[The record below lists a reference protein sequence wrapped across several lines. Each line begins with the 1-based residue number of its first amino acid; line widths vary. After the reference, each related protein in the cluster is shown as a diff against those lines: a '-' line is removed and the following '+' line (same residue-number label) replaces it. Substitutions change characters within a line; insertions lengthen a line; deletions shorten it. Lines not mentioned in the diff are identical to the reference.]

1 MGNSRLRADHY
12 VVADGKMPRH
22 PSLAGKNDVTAEL
35 GTSRQPHLSAEESV
49 FTYVTAVSY
58 LHEVIHLGPAAQA
71 RDPDASPIDAGVGL
85 DFDVVLDHHRSW
97 LNNLAV
103 GAVGLTGE
111 AKSIAAYDR
120 AVLQNHVIADLH
132 VFAYH
137 RVRVGENVQIGN
149 DVILQN
155 GAIVGGDGFGFAR
168 QADGSYRK
176 IVQPGTVVIEDNVE
190 IQSNACIDRASVG
203 VTRLRRGAK
212 VDNLVQVGHGCDIG
226 ENTLL
231 CGQVGLAGSSK
242 LGRNVILAGQV
253 GEAGHLSN
261 GDTVMV
267 SSQSGIPHDVDPNKI
282 LSGYPAMDNYLWLK
296 CCAVYTRLP
305 EMYSAL
311 RKIRNYLEKNG
322 APV

>member
-22 PSLAGKNDVTAEL
+22 PYLAGKNDVTAEL

-137 RVRVGENVQIGN
+137 RVRVGEKAVSNFRPGVDHNKAFEHAIFA
-149 DVILQN
+149 QN
-155 GAIVGGDGFGFAR
+155 
-168 QADGSYRK
+168 
-176 IVQPGTVVIEDNVE
+176 
-190 IQSNACIDRASVG
+190 
-203 VTRLRRGAK
+203 
-212 VDNLVQVGHGCDIG
+212 
-226 ENTLL
+226 
-231 CGQVGLAGSSK
+231 
-242 LGRNVILAGQV
+242 
-253 GEAGHLSN
+253 
-261 GDTVMV
+261 DTVFHNGKWPDGRIAPDAGARGDHSRRV
-267 SSQSGIPHDVDPNKI
+267 NARCW
-282 LSGYPAMDNYLWLK
+282 PAGRVED
-296 CCAVYTRLP
+296 
-305 EMYSAL
+305 
-311 RKIRNYLEKNG
+311 
-322 APV
+322 